1 MVKYRPILKNMSIVI
16 GILFAAYL
24 MSSWLLPNTG
34 TENNSAQIFVT
45 AVVLISFLTDGY
57 TYGMLASLISTFC
70 INFFFMYPYARFEVA
85 RTGYPVAITSNM
97 IAAFVV
103 CTVMSRNKKHAKEA
117 VEREKRTR
125 ELYERNMALEE
136 ESVKSRITAAKLEIR
151 SNILMSVSHD
161 LRTPLTAIGGSASV
175 ILDQGLDGCSEENLR
190 LVSDIKEDAQ
200 WLTAMVENIL
210 TVTRL
215 SDSGKKLILRPEILE
230 EVIGQSIVK
239 TKRRFPNVEI
249 EMKLPDEIFLVEVD
263 PMLIQQV
270 FMNLLENAIRHSGSR
285 KPIEILAE
293 RREKDVVIKVKDY
306 GQGMPEYVRLQIEKD
321 TPVILDRQG
330 DTHRGGGI
338 GLSVCQ
344 SILKAHGS
352 RLYVRNP
359 ETGGCEFEFAFPMV
373 EMDSMDNI

>member
-1 MVKYRPILKNMSIVI
+1 MTKVVVILY
-16 GILFAAYL
+16 AAYL
-24 MSSWLLPNTG
+24 LSSWLLPNTG

-85 RTGYPVAITSNM
+85 RTGYPVAIMSNM

-136 ESVKSRITAAKLEIR
+136 ESVKARINAAKLEVR

-161 LRTPLTAIGGSASV
+161 LRTPLTAIAGSASV
-175 ILDQGLDGCSEENLR
+175 ISDQGLEGCSEENLR

-215 SDSGKKLILRPEILE
+215 SESGKKLILRPEVLE
-230 EVIGQSIVK
+230 EVIEESIIK
-239 TKRRFPNVEI
+239 TKRRFPGAQI
-249 EMKLPDEIFLVEVD
+249 EMKLPDEIFLVELD

-270 FMNLLENAIRHSGSR
+270 FMNLLENSIRHSKSE
-285 KPIEILAE
+285 KPIEVTAE
-293 RREKDVVIKVKDY
+293 RRGDEAVVKVRDF
-306 GQGMPEYVRLQIEKD
+306 GQGMPENVKVQIEKD
-321 TPVILDRQG
+321 TPVILERQG
-330 DTHRGGGI
+330 DAHRGGGI

-344 SILKAHGS
+344 SILRAHGS

-373 EMDSMDNI
+373 DMDTMENI